1 MISQRTH
8 AKDGIMGLKHRL
20 HLYQEHECKSVSF
33 LHRYV
38 LVALV
43 RYVYQPPL
51 QANGLQMNV

>member
-1 MISQRTH
+1 RTH